1 MKTTA
6 VQKMI
11 GYIEERFDLT
21 EEEMTKLKD
30 LLVEEM
36 EQIYD
41 AFVSGDNRGIG
52 NIPLNCEQYY
62 SQTYKN

>member
-11 GYIEERFDLT
+11 DYIEERFHLA
-21 EEEMTKLKD
+21 EEEMTKFKD
-30 LLVEEM
+30 LLEEER
-36 EQIYD
+36 EQIYE
-41 AFVSGDNRGIG
+41 AFVAGDNRGIG
-52 NIPLNCEQYY
+52 DIPFNCEQYY